1 MSKGWGAPD
10 TEPTRLVLLRHGQTP
25 LSVERRFAGRGDIP
39 LTEEGH
45 AQAEAA
51 ARRLARRRI
60 DAVVSSPL
68 RRTRDT
74 AAHAAEAL
82 GLPVEIDEGFV
93 ETDFGVWE
101 AMTFAEARSED
112 PASVDR
118 WLADPRTAPPGGESF
133 FEVAE
138 RVGAAR
144 EALVER
150 YRGRTVLVVTH
161 VTPIKVVVQ
170 QSMLAPLE
178 ALYRMH
184 LDTACL
190 TEVDVFSDGPMVVR
204 SLNDTGHLASDPG
217 GGTPVA
223 ATA

>member
-39 LTEEGH
+39 LTDEGH

-51 ARRLARRRI
+51 ARRLAGWGF

-68 RRTRDT
+68 LRTRQT
-74 AAHAAEAL
+74 AEYSARLL
-82 GLPVEIDEGFV
+82 GLPMETDEGFV
-93 ETDFGVWE
+93 ETDFGDWE
-101 AMTFAEARSED
+101 GLTFAEARERAPDQVS
-112 PASVDR
+112 R
-118 WLADPRTAPPGGESF
+118 WLADPETGPPGGESF
-133 FEVAE
+133 AEVSR
-138 RVGAAR
+138 RVGKAR
-144 EALVER
+144 EALLER
-150 YRGRTVLVVTH
+150 HPGRRVLVVSH

-170 QSMLAPLE
+170 QAMLAPVG

-190 TEVDVFSDGPMVVR
+190 TEVDCYADGPQVVR
-204 SLNDTGHLASDPG
+204 SLNDTAHLDRETSRG
-217 GGTPVA
+217 PVD
-223 ATA
+223 

>member
-1 MSKGWGAPD
+1 MPD
-10 TEPTRLVLLRHGQTP
+10 TEPTRLLLLRHGQTP

-39 LTEEGH
+39 LTEDGH
-45 AQAEAA
+45 AQAKAA
-51 ARRLARRRI
+51 ARRLASRSV

-93 ETDFGVWE
+93 ETDFGAWE
-101 AMTFAEARSED
+101 WMTFAEARAD
-112 PASVDR
+112 APAEVDR
-118 WLADPRTAPPGGESF
+118 WLADPEVAPPGGESF
-133 FEVAE
+133 ADAAR

-161 VTPIKVVVQ
+161 VTPIKAMVQ
-170 QSMLAPLE
+170 QALLAPLA

-190 TEVDVFSDGPMVVR
+190 TEVDVFADGPMLVR
-204 SLNDTGHLASDPG
+204 SLNDTAHLD
-217 GGTPVA
+217 
-223 ATA
+223 

>member
-1 MSKGWGAPD
+1 MSTGWASAD
-10 TEPTRLVLLRHGQTP
+10 TEPTRLLLLRHGQTP

-45 AQAEAA
+45 AQARAA
-51 ARRLARRRI
+51 ARRLAGRPI

-74 AAHAAEAL
+74 AAHAAQAL

-93 ETDFGVWE
+93 ETDFGDWE
-101 AMTFAEARSED
+101 GMTFAEARAAA
-112 PASVDR
+112 PAEVDR
-118 WLADPRTAPPGGESF
+118 WLADPHTGPPGGESF
-133 FEVAE
+133 AAAAA

-144 EALVER
+144 DALVER
-150 YRGRTVLVVTH
+150 HRSRTVLVVTH
-161 VTPIKVVVQ
+161 VTPIKVMVQ
-170 QSMLAPLE
+170 QAVLAPLE

-190 TEVDVFSDGPMVVR
+190 TEVDVFADGPMVVR
-204 SLNDTGHLASDPG
+204 SLNDTAHLA
-217 GGTPVA
+217 
-223 ATA
+223 